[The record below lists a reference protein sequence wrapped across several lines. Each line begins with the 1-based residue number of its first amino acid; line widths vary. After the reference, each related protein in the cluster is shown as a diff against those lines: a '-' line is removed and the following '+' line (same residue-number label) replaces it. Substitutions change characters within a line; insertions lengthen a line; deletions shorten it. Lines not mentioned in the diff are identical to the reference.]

1 MDKDKNENTHSTA
14 AGASHPQVS
23 GRWTNDDDDDGG
35 GDNRGTEEMDGDY
48 DDDDYD
54 DGVGDVERTVLDMA
68 LHIAH

>member
-23 GRWTNDDDDDGG
+23 GRWTNDDDDDDDGG
-35 GDNRGTEEMDGDY
+35 GDDRGTEEMDGDY
-48 DDDDYD
+48 DDDDSM
-54 DGVGDVERTVLDMA
+54 GDVERAVLDMA